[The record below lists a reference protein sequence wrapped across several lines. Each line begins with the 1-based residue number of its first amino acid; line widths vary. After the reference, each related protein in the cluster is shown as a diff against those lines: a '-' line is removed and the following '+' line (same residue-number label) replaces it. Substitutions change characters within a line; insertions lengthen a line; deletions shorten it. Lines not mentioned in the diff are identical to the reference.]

1 MDKRSLALTLV
12 RSLTPAEREA
22 LRGLAA
28 GESLAGLA
36 RRLSI
41 SLADAAAIKRSM
53 KLKLAV
59 VRDADAVRM
68 ALYAEWQD

>member
-1 MDKRSLALTLV
+1 LDKRSLALTLV

-22 LRGLAA
+22 LLGLAA
-28 GESLAGLA
+28 GESLVGLA
-36 RRLSI
+36 RRLSLG
-41 SLADAAAIKRSM
+41 LADAAAIKRSM
-53 KLKLAV
+53 KLKLAA

>member
-41 SLADAAAIKRSM
+41 SLADAAAINRSM

>member
-1 MDKRSLALTLV
+1 LDKRSLALTLV

>member
-22 LRGLAA
+22 LLGLAA

-41 SLADAAAIKRSM
+41 GLADAAAIKRSM

>member
-41 SLADAAAIKRSM
+41 GLADAAAIKRSM

>member
-1 MDKRSLALTLV
+1 LDKRSLALTLV

-41 SLADAAAIKRSM
+41 GLADAAAIKRSM

>member
-22 LRGLAA
+22 LLGLAA